1 VLIIIS
7 DSLDGH
13 TCCTASIHREKG
25 RFFLVFRKTILTK
38 EITMDDTPGEKNT
51 HEGHG
56 SLLTDPPFYLPEF
69 EKSYRYIIDEY
80 DVPPKDIAIFMP
92 CAIRKPYS
100 RSPSHQLIRSVIS
113 QVLDDSRY
121 HLVIFGTCGIVP
133 AELEEMYPYAHYHYM
148 LGKCKDSA
156 VLEDFLRIETGRV
169 AGYLEKTRHVY
180 RYRIGYSIGLF
191 RQALILGSQQAGV
204 PLDLILPT
212 RDMINK
218 VIEEGDCI
226 FEEGSLSM
234 EEYLGEFCD
243 ELIKFRN
250 AHPPE

>member
-1 VLIIIS
+1 
-7 DSLDGH
+7 
-13 TCCTASIHREKG
+13 
-25 RFFLVFRKTILTK
+25 
-38 EITMDDTPGEKNT
+38 MDDTPDKKDRLTGL
-51 HEGHG
+51 G

-80 DVPPKDIAIFMP
+80 EVPPKDIAIFMP

-100 RSPSHQLIRSVIS
+100 KSPSHQLIRSVIS

-148 LGKCKDSA
+148 LGKCKDPG

-169 AGYLEKTRHVY
+169 AGYLEKTRNVY
-180 RYRIGYSIGLF
+180 RYRMGYCIGIF
-191 RQALILGSQQAGV
+191 RQALILGSKQAGV
-204 PLDLILPT
+204 PLDLLLPT
-212 RDMINK
+212 RDMINR

>member
-1 VLIIIS
+1 M
-7 DSLDGH
+7 
-13 TCCTASIHREKG
+13 
-25 RFFLVFRKTILTK
+25 
-38 EITMDDTPGEKNT
+38 MDDKPDTENR
-51 HEGHG
+51 HDDRG
-56 SLLTDPPFYLPEF
+56 SFLTDPPFYLPEF
-69 EKSYRYIIDEY
+69 EKSYRYIINDY
-80 DVPPKDIAIFMP
+80 KITPKDIAIFMP

-100 RSPSHQLIRSVIS
+100 QSPSHQLIRSVIS
-113 QVLDDSRY
+113 QVLDESRY

-133 AELEEMYPYAHYHYM
+133 SELEEMYPYAHYHYM
-148 LGKCKDSA
+148 LGKCKDPA

-169 AGYLEKTRHVY
+169 AGYLEKTRQVY
-180 RYRIGYSIGLF
+180 KYRIGYCIGIF

-204 PLDLILPT
+204 SLDLILPS